1 MDVLCRTGQAR
12 RGAPL
17 RHCLPFLHGSPG
29 TKLRQLVS
37 AACRFGQR
45 TRSTYALRVGCNTGS
60 QEACLGAA
68 APTWHVRWLQDQW
81 VLNCSW
87 TMQALAILRGGQEE
101 SIELWKR
108 LAGAW
113 TWWTPFGTVTVAFR
127 SVRGRCRIESSNA
140 YASAP

>member
-81 VLNCSW
+81 VHLVHGLMDYAGSCHLARRSGGEHR
-87 TMQALAILRGGQEE
+87 ALEE
-101 SIELWKR
+101 I
-108 LAGAW
+108 
-113 TWWTPFGTVTVAFR
+113 
-127 SVRGRCRIESSNA
+127 GRCVDMVDSVWDSNRGI
-140 YASAP
+140 PFRTREMPNRE